1 MVHEKKISA
10 FESLFLLVQNL
21 LCLLEMFT
29 VGFSTCNGVVRR
41 DPSPPAAV
49 EGDGSDLVISV
60 RVFDLRLLQL
70 GQVLGANVSGLVE
83 FSGFEMPLVLRQQRL
98 QLLRQFRRQLRVE
111 LLQLRVVVAAS
122 LALAFE
128 LVSFE

>member
-1 MVHEKKISA
+1 
-10 FESLFLLVQNL
+10 
-21 LCLLEMFT
+21 MFT